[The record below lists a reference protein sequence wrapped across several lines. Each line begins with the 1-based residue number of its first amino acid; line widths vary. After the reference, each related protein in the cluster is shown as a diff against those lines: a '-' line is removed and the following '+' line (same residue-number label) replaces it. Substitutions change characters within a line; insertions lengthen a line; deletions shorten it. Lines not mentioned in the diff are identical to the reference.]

1 MLTAPC
7 LLMSD
12 AHLGA
17 APADRERETAAF
29 LASARETAGS
39 VVINGDLFDFWFEWR
54 TVMPR
59 GHVRVLGALAALVDA
74 GIPVMIVA
82 GNHDAWAGD
91 VLTTEIG
98 VTLVRDA
105 WDGTL
110 GGWRAHVAHGDGL
123 REREDRRYRR
133 FKRVMQHPL
142 AIRAF
147 RALHPD
153 FATRVARGTSAESR
167 RHGAFDRGSGL
178 RAVAA
183 RYLDEHRDTEL
194 VVFGHSHF
202 AALERV
208 RAGGACALGVYANP
222 GAWMERPAY
231 LVMRPE
237 RIELRAWSGSSEG
250 DLLDAIDRGSEEAL
264 SHA

>member
-1 MLTAPC
+1 MLSAPC

-17 APADRERETAAF
+17 ASSDREREVAAF
-29 LASARETAGS
+29 LSFARTHAAS

-59 GHVRVLGALAALVDA
+59 GHVRVLGALAALADS
-74 GIPVMIVA
+74 GIPVMMIA

-91 VLTTEIG
+91 VLTRDVG
-98 VTLVRDA
+98 VTLVHDA
-105 WDGTL
+105 WDGSL

-123 REREDRRYRR
+123 RVREDRRYRT
-133 FKRVMQHPL
+133 FKRVMRHPL
-142 AIRAF
+142 AVRAF

-153 FATRVARGTSAESR
+153 FATRIASGTSAESR
-167 RHGAFDRGSGL
+167 KRGAFDSGSGL
-178 RAVAA
+178 RAVATD
-183 RYLDEHRDTEL
+183 YLAAHRETEL
-194 VVFGHSHF
+194 VVFGHSH
-202 AALERV
+202 AAMLERV
-208 RAGGACALGVYANP
+208 PGGGIYGNP
-222 GAWMERPAY
+222 GAWLDRPAY

-250 DLLDAIDRGSEEAL
+250 NLLHAIDRGAKEAL
-264 SHA
+264 PDA

>member
-1 MLTAPC
+1 MLSAPC

-17 APADRERETAAF
+17 APCDREREVAAF
-29 LASARETAGS
+29 LSFARASAAS

-59 GHVRVLGALAALVDA
+59 GHVRVLGALAALADA
-74 GIPVMIVA
+74 GIPVLMIA

-91 VLTTEIG
+91 VLTREVG
-98 VTLVRDA
+98 VTLVPDA
-105 WDGTL
+105 WNGAL

-133 FKRVMQHPL
+133 LQRVMRHPL

-153 FATRVARGTSAESR
+153 LATRIASGSSAQSR
-167 RHGAFDRGSGL
+167 KRRSFDAGSGL
-178 RAVAA
+178 RSVAA
-183 RYLDEHRDTEL
+183 AYLGAHRDTEL
-194 VVFGHSHF
+194 VIFGHSHVST
-202 AALERV
+202 LERTPS
-208 RAGGACALGVYANP
+208 GGVYANP
-222 GAWMERPAY
+222 GAWMDRPAY

-237 RIELRAWSGSSEG
+237 RIELRAWSGSPEG
-250 DLLDAIDRGSEEAL
+250 DLLDAIDRRAEEAL
-264 SHA
+264 AHA

>member
-1 MLTAPC
+1 
-7 LLMSD
+7 MSD

-17 APADRERETAAF
+17 APSTNERQVAAF
-29 LASARETAGS
+29 LSFARTNASS

-59 GHVRVLGALAALVDA
+59 GHVRVLGALAALTDA
-74 GIPVMIVA
+74 GIPVMMLA

-91 VLTTEIG
+91 VLAREVG

-105 WDGTL
+105 WDGSL

-123 REREDRRYRR
+123 RAREDRRYRM
-133 FKRVMQHPL
+133 FKRVMRNSL

-153 FATRVARGTSAESR
+153 FATRMASGTSAESR
-167 RHGAFDRGSGL
+167 RHRAFDAGSGL

-183 RYLDEHRDTEL
+183 DYLGAHRETEL
-194 VVFGHSHF
+194 VVFGHSH
-202 AALERV
+202 AATLERV
-208 RAGGACALGVYANP
+208 PGGGVYGNP
-222 GAWMERPAY
+222 GAWLDRPAY
-231 LVMRPE
+231 LVIRPE
-237 RIELRAWSGSSEG
+237 RIELRAWTGSSEG
-250 DLLDAIDRGSEEAL
+250 DLLHAIDRGA
-264 SHA
+264 